1 MSLNVNNIGAS
12 ASEQI
17 VLFILWMHV
26 QEVKQLLWVEQKLK
40 LKISD

>member
-1 MSLNVNNIGAS
+1 MSLNVNNIG